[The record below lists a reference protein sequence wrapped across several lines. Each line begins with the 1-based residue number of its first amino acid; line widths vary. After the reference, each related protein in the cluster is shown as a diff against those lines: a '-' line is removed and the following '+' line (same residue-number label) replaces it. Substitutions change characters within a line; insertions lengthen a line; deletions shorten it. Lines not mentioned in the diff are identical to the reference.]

1 MHWTS
6 NWLTGPVTA
15 RPMAQVLIME
25 GFDDV
30 AKQAE
35 AALQRLLNMPKYYGC
50 AAKSFW
56 LHVSWRPQTQTQ
68 GCGH

>member
-1 MHWTS
+1 
-6 NWLTGPVTA
+6 
-15 RPMAQVLIME
+15 MAQVLIME